1 MWVCKRE
8 RVIFFYIFIIK
19 LKMASYTA
27 NQLYGSGTYA
37 EALNGTKTF
46 QFTNPSNGSA
56 YFILEAV
63 RNELGFYDS
72 TSNTVASASY
82 SLGSGISGLVTSSY
96 IAGVAIEPGV
106 HSMSITF
113 ENNTPISG
121 SILRTTGEISLIIS

>member
-1 MWVCKRE
+1 
-8 RVIFFYIFIIK
+8 
-19 LKMASYTA
+19 MASYTA

-37 EALNGTKTF
+37 ETLNGTKTF
-46 QFTNPSNGSA
+46 KFTNPSNGSA